1 MVIYFDKFDKIDDK
15 KYTLLY
21 SFLPPSRK
29 QKVDKTK
36 DEQSKKIQIVEY
48 YLVKKHL
55 GISSQKDFLYNK
67 YGKPYILGEKHFS
80 ISHTKTALVIAIS
93 DNEIGIDIQEI
104 SNVSERLI
112 QKVLN
117 ESEMQQVQNSIC
129 PSEEFTKLWTKKE
142 SYVKYYGTSIF
153 YKTRDIL
160 NFASDVTFHTI
171 KKNNQIITT
180 CTKKV
185 EKNRKFLK

>member
-1 MVIYFDKFDKIDDK
+1 MIIYFDKFDNIDDK

-36 DEQSKKIQIVEY
+36 DEQTKKIQIVEY
-48 YLVKKHL
+48 YLIKKHL
-55 GISSQKDFLYNK
+55 GLLSQKDFSYNK

-104 SNVSERLI
+104 SKPSERLI
-112 QKVLN
+112 KKVLN
-117 ESEMQQVQNSIC
+117 ESEMQQVQKSTS
-129 PSEEFTKLWTKKE
+129 PSKEFTKLWTKKE
-142 SYVKYYGTSIF
+142 SYVKYNGTSIF
-153 YKTRDIL
+153 NKTRDIL
-160 NFASDVTFHTI
+160 IAAHNVTFHTI
-171 KKNNQIITT
+171 EKNNQIITT

-185 EKNRKFLK
+185 EKK

>member
-1 MVIYFDKFDKIDDK
+1 MVIYFDKWDKIDDK

-36 DEQSKKIQIVEY
+36 NEQSKKIQIVEY
-48 YLVKKHL
+48 YLVKKYL
-55 GISSQKDFLYNK
+55 GQKEQKDFLYNK
-67 YGKPYILGEKHFS
+67 YGKPYILGEKYFS
-80 ISHTKTALVIAIS
+80 ISHTKTALVIAIN

-104 SNVSERLI
+104 SNVSEKII

-117 ESEMQQVQNSIC
+117 ESEIQQVQNSTS

-142 SYVKYYGTSIF
+142 SYVKYCGTSIF

-185 EKNRKFLK
+185 EKN